1 MTLDM
6 THPAISDLA
15 RRAKR
20 RLPWFVWEYLASGTG
35 DDTAR
40 DLNRVA
46 LDRVRL
52 RPDVLKG
59 PQETNL
65 TTRFLGEDWAMPV
78 GVAPVGMSGLIW
90 PEGEK
95 IIAKAAT
102 KAGVPYCLSTVA
114 SMTPEEVGPYTA
126 GRGWYQLYPPGD
138 PDIRRDMLARAWNAG
153 FRTLVLTADVA
164 VASRRERLRRAGIS
178 NPMKMTPKV
187 VIDAAL
193 HPAWALATASHGI
206 PRLKT
211 LEKYAEIATSRPG
224 TSHIGYLLRC
234 VPDIDYVKALRDEWQ
249 GNLVVKGVLDADAA
263 SALPALGVDAVW
275 VSNHGGRQFD
285 GAPAGLDVLPA
296 IRAALPDT
304 PLIYDGGI
312 ASGTDIL
319 RAIALGADFTFVGR
333 APHFGLAAFGMRGVA
348 HVFEILR
355 ASIEADLGQMALT
368 RPEHAK
374 GRLVG

>member
-1 MTLDM
+1 MDLDLSY
-6 THPAISDLA
+6 PSIADLA

-20 RLPWFVWEYLASGTG
+20 RLPSFVWEYLDSGTG
-35 DDTAR
+35 DDKAR
-40 DLNRVA
+40 DRNRSA
-46 LDRVRL
+46 LDE
-52 RPDVLKG
+52 VLFRTGILQG
-59 PQETNL
+59 PKDTDL
-65 TTRFLGEDWAMPV
+65 ATDLLGDTWSLPV

-95 IIAKAAT
+95 IIAAAAT
-102 KAGVPYCLSTVA
+102 RAGVPYCLSTVA
-114 SMTPEEVGPYTA
+114 SMMPEDVGPHTG

-138 PDIRRDMLARAWNAG
+138 PEIRRDMLDRAWSAG
-153 FRTLVLTADVA
+153 FRTLVLTADVS

-178 NPMKMTPKV
+178 NPMKITPKA

-206 PRLKT
+206 PRLRT
-211 LEKYAEIATSRPG
+211 LEKYAEIQSSRPG
-224 TSHIGYLLRC
+224 TAHIGYLLRT
-234 VPDIDYVKALRDEWQ
+234 VPDENYVKALREEWK
-249 GNLVVKGVLDADAA
+249 GNLVVKGVLGAGAA
-263 SALPALGVDAVW
+263 KKLPDLGVDAIW

-285 GAPAGLDVLPA
+285 GAAPGLTALPA

-333 APHFGLAAFGMRGVA
+333 APHYGLAAFGASGVE
-348 HVFEILR
+348 HVFEIFK
-355 ASIEADLGQMALT
+355 ASLEADLGQMALVRPIET
-368 RPEHAK
+368 RD
-374 GRLVG
+374 RLVS